1 MIIPPIQIGCDLR
14 YSVSAPTSFLF
25 NVAAA
30 RTAHQTI
37 SDETLQ
43 LTPNLHYD
51 FGTVGIEATSVYRL
65 TVDPC
70 DLQLQY
76 RATVTLCPELYAA
89 SGIIETEYALLPND
103 VLTYLNPSR
112 YCESDRLTHF
122 ALRMFG
128 NVKPGRSKVMAICD
142 WIYDNLDYQAGS
154 TDASSSACDVL
165 IQRVGVCRDYAHL
178 AIALCRALCIP
189 ARYVSGY
196 ALALQPPDFHGF
208 FEAYLGSRWYLFDAT
223 RMAPVEGFVRIGTG
237 RDAAHTS
244 FATIIG
250 AATLTSITVWAEQ
263 ATLNNQ
269 ISHQS
274 ATHTAVST
282 AENNEHSIAK

>member
-1 MIIPPIQIGCDLR
+1 MTTIQVGCDLT
-14 YSVSAPTSFLF
+14 YSVTKTTSFLF

-30 RTAHQTI
+30 RTGHQI
-37 SDETLQ
+37 VNEETLQ
-43 LTPNLHYD
+43 LNPNIKY
-51 FGTVGIEATSVYRL
+51 EASSLGAEDIQVYRL
-65 TVDPC
+65 TVEPC

-76 RATVTLCPELYAA
+76 RANVDLRPEIYDT
-89 SGIIETEYALLPND
+89 SWIIETGYPQLPNE
-103 VLTYLNPSR
+103 VLPYLNPSR

-128 NVKPGRSKVMAICD
+128 NAQPGFSRVTGICD
-142 WIYDNLDYQAGS
+142 WINSNLDYQAGS
-154 TDASSSACDVL
+154 TGESTSACDAL

-196 ALALQPPDFHGF
+196 AVALQPPDFHGF

-237 RDAAHTS
+237 RDAADAS

-250 AATLTSITVWAEQ
+250 EATLTYMAVWAEQ
-263 ATLNNQ
+263 TGLNQ
-269 ISHQS
+269 IPHQPRPR
-274 ATHTAVST
+274 TGVST
-282 AENNEHSIAK
+282 TS

>member
-1 MIIPPIQIGCDLR
+1 MTTIQVGCDLT
-14 YSVSAPTSFLF
+14 YSVTNPTSFLF

-30 RTAHQTI
+30 RTRHQI
-37 SDETLQ
+37 INAESLW
-43 LTPNLHYD
+43 LNPNIQYD
-51 FGTVGIEATSVYRL
+51 ASILGTEDIQVYRL
-65 TVDPC
+65 NAEPC

-76 RATVTLCPELYAA
+76 RATVELRPEIYDT
-89 SGIIETEYALLPND
+89 SGIIETGYSQLPNE
-103 VLTYLNPSR
+103 VLPYLNPSR

-128 NVKPGRSKVMAICD
+128 SFEPGFSRVTAICD
-142 WIYDNLDYQAGS
+142 WINSNLDYQSGS
-154 TDASSSACDVL
+154 SGESTSACDVL

-189 ARYVSGY
+189 ARYISGY
-196 ALALQPPDFHGF
+196 AVALQPPDFHGF

-237 RDAAHTS
+237 RDAADAS

-250 AATLTSITVWAEQ
+250 EAALTYMAVWAEQ
-263 ATLNNQ
+263 TAPNQ
-269 ISHQS
+269 ILNQPVLQS
-274 ATHTAVST
+274 AVST
-282 AENNEHSIAK
+282 TN

>member
-1 MIIPPIQIGCDLR
+1 MTIIQVGCNLT
-14 YSVSAPTSFLF
+14 YSVTKPTSFLF

-30 RTAHQTI
+30 RTAHQII
-37 SDETLQ
+37 SEETL
-43 LTPNLHYD
+43 LLNPNIQY
-51 FGTVGIEATSVYRL
+51 EASTLGAEAIQVYRL
-65 TVDPC
+65 TVEPC

-76 RATVTLCPELYAA
+76 RANVELCPEIYDT
-89 SGIIETEYALLPND
+89 SGIIETGYSQLPNE

-122 ALRMFG
+122 ALRIFG
-128 NVKPGRSKVMAICD
+128 NVEPGFSRVTAICD
-142 WIYDNLDYQAGS
+142 WINSNLDYQSGS
-154 TDASSSACDVL
+154 SGESTSACDVL

-208 FEAYLGSRWYLFDAT
+208 FEAYLGMRWYLFDAT
-223 RMAPVEGFVRIGTG
+223 RMAPVEGFIRIGTG
-237 RDAAHTS
+237 RDAADAS

-250 AATLTSITVWAEQ
+250 EAKLTNMAVWAQ
-263 ATLNNQ
+263 LTVSSPTPL
-269 ISHQS
+269 QS
-274 ATHTAVST
+274 APKSAVST
-282 AENNEHSIAK
+282 TN

>member
-1 MIIPPIQIGCDLR
+1 MTTIQVGCDLT
-14 YSVSAPTSFLF
+14 YSVINPTSFLF

-37 SDETLQ
+37 SEETLQ
-43 LTPNLHYD
+43 LNPNIQYETSSL
-51 FGTVGIEATSVYRL
+51 GTEDIQVYRL
-65 TVDPC
+65 TVEPC

-76 RATVTLCPELYAA
+76 RATVDLSPEIYAT
-89 SGIIETEYALLPND
+89 SGIVEAGYSQLPNE
-103 VLTYLNPSR
+103 VLPYLNPSR

-128 NVKPGRSKVMAICD
+128 NVQPGFSRVTAICD
-142 WIYDNLDYQAGS
+142 WINSNLDYQPGS
-154 TDASSSACDVL
+154 TGESTSACDVL

-189 ARYVSGY
+189 ARYISGY
-196 ALALQPPDFHGF
+196 AVALQPPDFHGF

-237 RDAAHTS
+237 RDAADAS

-250 AATLTSITVWAEQ
+250 EATLTYMAVWAGQ
-263 ATLNNQ
+263 TAPNQ
-269 ISHQS
+269 ITNQPVLKS
-274 ATHTAVST
+274 AVST
-282 AENNEHSIAK
+282 TN

>member
-1 MIIPPIQIGCDLR
+1 MTIIQVGCNLT
-14 YSVSAPTSFLF
+14 YSVTKPTSFLF

-30 RTAHQTI
+30 RTAHQII
-37 SDETLQ
+37 SEETL
-43 LTPNLHYD
+43 LLNPNIQY
-51 FGTVGIEATSVYRL
+51 EASTLGAEAIQVYRL
-65 TVDPC
+65 TVEPC

-76 RATVTLCPELYAA
+76 RANVELCPEIYDT
-89 SGIIETEYALLPND
+89 SGIIETGYSQLPNE

-122 ALRMFG
+122 ALQIFG
-128 NVKPGRSKVMAICD
+128 NVEPGFSRVTAICD
-142 WIYDNLDYQAGS
+142 WINSNIDYQSGS
-154 TDASSSACDVL
+154 SGESTSACDVL

-208 FEAYLGSRWYLFDAT
+208 FEAYLGMRWYLFDAT
-223 RMAPVEGFVRIGTG
+223 RMAPVEGFIRIGTG
-237 RDAAHTS
+237 RDAADAS

-250 AATLTSITVWAEQ
+250 EAKLTNMAVWAQ
-263 ATLNNQ
+263 LTVSNPTPL
-269 ISHQS
+269 QS
-274 ATHTAVST
+274 APKSAVST
-282 AENNEHSIAK
+282 TN

>member
-1 MIIPPIQIGCDLR
+1 MTTIQVGCDLI
-14 YSVSAPTSFLF
+14 YSVTNPTSFLF

-30 RTAHQTI
+30 RTGHQIISAESLWLNPTI
-37 SDETLQ
+37 QYEASGL
-43 LTPNLHYD
+43 
-51 FGTVGIEATSVYRL
+51 GTEDTRVYRL
-65 TVDPC
+65 TVEPC

-76 RATVTLCPELYAA
+76 RATVDLCPEIYDT
-89 SGIIETEYALLPND
+89 SGIIESGYSQLPNE
-103 VLTYLNPSR
+103 VLPYLNPSR

-128 NVKPGRSKVMAICD
+128 NGEPGFSRVTAICD
-142 WIYDNLDYQAGS
+142 WINSNLDYQAGS
-154 TDASSSACDVL
+154 TGESTSACDVL

-196 ALALQPPDFHGF
+196 AVALQPPDFHGF

-223 RMAPVEGFVRIGTG
+223 KMAPVEGFVRIGTG
-237 RDAAHTS
+237 RDAADAS

-250 AATLTSITVWAEQ
+250 EAKLTTIAVWAEQ
-263 ATLNNQ
+263 TAPNPITNQ
-269 ISHQS
+269 SVLQS
-274 ATHTAVST
+274 AVST
-282 AENNEHSIAK
+282 TN